1 MALDIKTLLACN
13 AAIAF
18 FMASAL
24 LFYRV
29 NYRTYPGYE
38 RFLGSTFV
46 VAMAYASLMLRA
58 PMPPWLGIVL
68 TNALLLLA
76 GVLRLDGVLRF
87 TRNRKLKKIYYG
99 LPVTIIPV
107 LMVLYFV
114 KDDIVLRNLVISIF
128 IALFSTI
135 ISMAFYRSRTKENR
149 SLYMVAASLFFV
161 YGFFAL
167 IRASLWLLDPQGT
180 LFIAGIKHQLY
191 FLVITVFEVGVG
203 ITWVMMNNQRLEAEL
218 MASRDNLRETVS
230 KLEEAM
236 SEIKTLSGII
246 PICMHCKEIRDD
258 QGYWNQIEKFICEH
272 SEAEFSHSICPDC
285 AKKHYPDMKLYDE

>member
-1 MALDIKTLLACN
+1 MVLDIKTLLACN

-38 RFLGSTFV
+38 HFLGSTFV
-46 VAMAYASLMLRA
+46 VAMAYASVMLRT

-68 TNALLLLA
+68 TNALFLLA

-107 LMVLYFV
+107 FMVLYFV
-114 KDDIVLRNLVISIF
+114 KDDIVLRNLVLSIF

-135 ISMAFYRSRTKENR
+135 ISVEFYISRTKENTN
-149 SLYMVAASLFFV
+149 LYMVAASLFFV
-161 YGFFAL
+161 YGFFAF

-285 AKKHYPDMKLYDE
+285 AKKYYPDMKLYDK